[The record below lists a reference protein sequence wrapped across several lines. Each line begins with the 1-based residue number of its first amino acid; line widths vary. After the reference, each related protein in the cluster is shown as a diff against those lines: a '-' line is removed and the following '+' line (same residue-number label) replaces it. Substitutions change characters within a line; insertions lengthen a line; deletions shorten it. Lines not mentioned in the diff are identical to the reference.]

1 MTISEFTLHNV
12 LRTYSRQ
19 DRLGKVQKAQV
30 RAGGQ
35 TARTAD
41 QVSLSPAGRKIQW
54 VGQFAAEVVDRRNPD
69 LAPDERSDHVRS
81 TADALVARHREAIAD
96 DSLGTEDL
104 EARLRP
110 LYLG

>member
-19 DRLGKVQKAQV
+19 DRLGKAQKAQ
-30 RAGGQ
+30 
-35 TARTAD
+35 ARTGQATRSSD

-54 VGQFAAEVVDRRNPD
+54 LGQFAAEVVDRRQPD
-69 LAPDERSDHVRS
+69 LSADERSDRIRS
-81 TADALVARHREAIAD
+81 TADALVARHREAISD
-96 DSLGTEDL
+96 DSLGSEAL
-104 EARLRP
+104 EAQLRA